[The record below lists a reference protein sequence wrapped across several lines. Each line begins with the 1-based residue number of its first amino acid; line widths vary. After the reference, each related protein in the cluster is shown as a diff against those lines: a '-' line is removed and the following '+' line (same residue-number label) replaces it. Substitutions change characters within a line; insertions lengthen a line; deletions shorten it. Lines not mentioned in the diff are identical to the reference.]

1 MQSEPFQANAG
12 ALGVGFTRYDRRVRY
27 AIAVPQFYEDGAFDP
42 GAFRDYLVR
51 AEESGYH
58 SAWTQEGVFGARPQ
72 LSPLEAMTFAA
83 ACTDTLRL
91 GCTVFVSTLH
101 IPAALAKS
109 TASLDQ
115 LSRGRLEVG
124 VGSGGKGRPFAAF
137 GMTAD
142 RYLTRFTEGVR
153 LVKRLWTEEGVDHDG
168 EFWQLSG
175 ATITPRP
182 FQKPHPPLWFGANG
196 PLALRRAVDLGTGF
210 FGAGATPTATFA
222 GQVRQIRSLTDRPDF
237 EIAKRVYLAV
247 DADPVRARERINA
260 ELRWMYGKL
269 TPEVEAAAI
278 AGTPDECVRAVRE
291 VIDAGAELILF
302 TPLYD
307 QPGHAEL
314 IAKEII
320 PALG

>member
-1 MQSEPFQANAG
+1 M
-12 ALGVGFTRYDRRVRY
+12 RY
-27 AIAVPQFYEDGAFDP
+27 AIAIPQFYPDGSFDP

-51 AEESGYH
+51 AEEAGYH
-58 SAWTQEGVFGARPQ
+58 SAWTQEAVFGRRPQ
-72 LSPLEAMTFAA
+72 LSPMEAMTFAA

-101 IPAALAKS
+101 IPAQLAKS

-124 VGSGGKGRPFAAF
+124 VGSGGKNRPWAAF
-137 GMTAD
+137 GLDGA
-142 RYLTRFTEGVR
+142 RHLTRFTEGVE
-153 LVKRLWTEEGVDHDG
+153 LIKKLWTQETVDHQG
-168 EFWQLSG
+168 EFWQVSG
-175 ATITPRP
+175 AGLTPGP
-182 FQKPHPPLWFGANG
+182 FQKPHPPLWFGGSG
-196 PLALRRAVDLGTGF
+196 PKALRSAVDLGTGF
-210 FGAGATPTATFA
+210 FGAGSTPTAPFA
-222 GQVRQIRSLTDRPDF
+222 EQVRFVRSLNPSPGF

-247 DADPVRARERINA
+247 DADAGRARERINA
-260 ELRWMYGKL
+260 ELTSVYGTL
-269 TPEVEAAAI
+269 PPAIEAAAI
-278 AGTPDECVRAVRE
+278 AGTPDDCVRELRE

-307 QPGHAEL
+307 QAEHAEV